1 VDTWVWVVNM
11 VVVVFSVLVT
21 LSTLVR
27 VVVAIW

>member
-11 VVVVFSVLVT
+11 VVVVFSVVVT